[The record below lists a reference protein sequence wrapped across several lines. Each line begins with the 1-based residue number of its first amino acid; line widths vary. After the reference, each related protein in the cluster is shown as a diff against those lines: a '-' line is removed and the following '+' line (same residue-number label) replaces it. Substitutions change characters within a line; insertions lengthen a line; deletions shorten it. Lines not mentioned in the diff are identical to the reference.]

1 MASSSRKAI
10 YAALAGNCLVA
21 ATKFVAALLTGSSAM
36 LSEGIHSVVDTGNE
50 ILLLYGLR
58 RAQLPAD
65 EEFPFGHGKEVYFWS
80 FVVALLIFSAG
91 AGFSIFKG
99 LNQLIAPTP
108 VKDMYVN
115 YIVIGLAAVFE
126 GISLHVG
133 FKEFSKTKG
142 KWGYVKAVHR
152 GKDPSILVVLFE
164 DSAAILSLVTAFLGI
179 FLSHITGSLYFDGAA
194 SIVIGLILAGTA
206 ILLASET
213 KSLLIGESANREV
226 VQGIRELATQFKEIS
241 HINEILTMHM
251 GPDFILVNISV
262 DFVDPI
268 QADEIEAAV
277 ARLDSAIKQAYPL
290 VKRVFVEAEA
300 WRAKDAGMQAGSGI

>member
-1 MASSSRKAI
+1 MKFI
-10 YAALAGNCLVA
+10 AAL
-21 ATKFVAALLTGSSAM
+21 FTGSSAM
-36 LSEGIHSVVDTGNE
+36 MSEGIHSVVDTGNE

-65 EEFPFGHGKEVYFWS
+65 EQFPFGHGKEVYFWS
-80 FVVALLIFSAG
+80 FVVALLIFSGG

-99 LNQLIAPTP
+99 ISHLIAPTP
-108 VKDMYVN
+108 VKDLYVN
-115 YIVIGLAAVFE
+115 YIVIALAAVFE
-126 GISLHVG
+126 GTSLHVG

-142 KWGYVKAVHR
+142 KWGYVQAVQR

-164 DSAAILSLVTAFLGI
+164 DTAAILSLVTAFFGI
-179 FLSHITGSLYFDGAA
+179 FLSHITGSYYYDGAA

-206 ILLASET
+206 ILLASVT
-213 KSLLIGESANREV
+213 KGLLIGESANKEV
-226 VQGIRELATQFKEIS
+226 VQGIRIIVSAFKEIN
-241 HINEILTMHM
+241 HVNEILTMHM

-300 WRAKDAGMQAGSGI
+300 WRAKDASLQAGSGI